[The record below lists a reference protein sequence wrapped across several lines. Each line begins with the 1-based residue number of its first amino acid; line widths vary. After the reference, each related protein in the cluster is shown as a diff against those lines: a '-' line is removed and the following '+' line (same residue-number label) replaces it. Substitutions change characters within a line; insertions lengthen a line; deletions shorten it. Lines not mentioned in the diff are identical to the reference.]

1 MPTSN
6 LRSTEEN
13 KNLSEKL
20 TSLNE
25 DLNKKKKDDVSEM
38 NSINET
44 KNELNDVIMKSD
56 LYIETDYHSEN
67 GDSTTE
73 KVESNGKYCE
83 EETDLDKT
91 EHDDLL
97 SASTDSLEEED
108 DDKDVTRWDLR
119 GFGLIS
125 HFYE

>member
-1 MPTSN
+1 MRTFFP
-6 LRSTEEN
+6 RSTEEN

-25 DLNKKKKDDVSEM
+25 DLNKKKKDEVSEM

-67 GDSTTE
+67 GDSATE
-73 KVESNGKYCE
+73 RIESNGKYCE

-97 SASTDSLEEED
+97 SVSTDSLED
-108 DDKDVTRWDLR
+108 DDKDVTR
-119 GFGLIS
+119 
-125 HFYE
+125 

>member
-1 MPTSN
+1 MQTSY

-67 GDSTTE
+67 GDSATE
-73 KVESNGKYCE
+73 IESNGKYCE

-97 SASTDSLEEED
+97 STSTDSLEE
-108 DDKDVTRWDLR
+108 DDKDVTR
-119 GFGLIS
+119 
-125 HFYE
+125 

>member
-1 MPTSN
+1 MVTLTS
-6 LRSTEEN
+6 LPRSTEEN
-13 KNLSEKL
+13 RNLSEKL

-25 DLNKKKKDDVSEM
+25 DLNKKKKDEVSEM

-67 GDSTTE
+67 GDSATE
-73 KVESNGKYCE
+73 TIESNGKYCE

-97 SASTDSLEEED
+97 SASTDSLED
-108 DDKDVTRWDLR
+108 DDKDVTRWDCR
-119 GFGLIS
+119 VF
-125 HFYE
+125 

>member
-6 LRSTEEN
+6 IRSTEEN
-13 KNLSEKL
+13 QNLSEKL

-44 KNELNDVIMKSD
+44 KNELNDVMMKSD

-67 GDSTTE
+67 GDSATE
-73 KVESNGKYCE
+73 IIESNGKYCE
-83 EETDLDKT
+83 EETDLDQT

-97 SASTDSLEEED
+97 SASTDSLED
-108 DDKDVTRWDLR
+108 DDKDVTR
-119 GFGLIS
+119 
-125 HFYE
+125 